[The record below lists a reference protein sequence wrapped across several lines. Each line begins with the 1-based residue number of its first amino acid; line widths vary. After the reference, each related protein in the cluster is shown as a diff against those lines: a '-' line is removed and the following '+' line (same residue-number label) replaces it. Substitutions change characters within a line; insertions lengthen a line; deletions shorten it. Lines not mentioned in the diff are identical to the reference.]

1 MDYFVGTGHGNVCKP
16 YNNPIII
23 ERRLYSFYSM
33 FKYWKAGAVD
43 GLYKRTPAFKAKY
56 ANVTI
61 LDFIAMLKANSG
73 ELISGLRGVSI
84 LQRRFTG

>member
-1 MDYFVGTGHGNVCKP
+1 
-16 YNNPIII
+16 
-23 ERRLYSFYSM
+23 M

-61 LDFIAMLKANSG
+61 LDFIAMLKRTVEN
-73 ELISGLRGVSI
+73 
-84 LQRRFTG
+84 

>member
-1 MDYFVGTGHGNVCKP
+1 
-16 YNNPIII
+16 
-23 ERRLYSFYSM
+23 M

-43 GLYKRTPAFKAKY
+43 GLYKRTAFKAKY

-73 ELISGLRGVSI
+73 ELTLDLRGVSI

>member
-1 MDYFVGTGHGNVCKP
+1 MVMCVS
-16 YNNPIII
+16 PITIYYYC

-56 ANVTI
+56 ANVFT
-61 LDFIAMLKANSG
+61 DF
-73 ELISGLRGVSI
+73 
-84 LQRRFTG
+84 